1 MPEAFSTVVSTV
13 WTGIADFASTVKAE
27 PLLLLPVGLSFV
39 GSVVAI
45 GKGLFTF
52 GRRRK

>member
-1 MPEAFSTVVSTV
+1 MGDAFTTVVSAV
-13 WTGIADFASTVKAE
+13 WSGIGEFATTIKAE
-27 PLLLLPVGLSFV
+27 PLLLIPVGLSFV
-39 GSVVAI
+39 GSIVAI